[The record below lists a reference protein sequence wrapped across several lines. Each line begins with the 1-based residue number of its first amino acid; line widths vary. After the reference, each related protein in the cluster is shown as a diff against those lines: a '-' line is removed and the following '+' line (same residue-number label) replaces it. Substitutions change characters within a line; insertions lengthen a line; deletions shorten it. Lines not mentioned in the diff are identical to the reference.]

1 MNGYETW
8 ANLNVLRY
16 EPQKYVSPEER
27 QRLERVAVGRIC
39 RCGGC
44 LCCEEL
50 KRDTEQRKAVREL
63 VLAGNGDD

>member
-16 EPQKYVSPEER
+16 EPKRYTPPEEL

-39 RCGGC
+39 MCGGC

-50 KRDTEQRKAVREL
+50 IKEVKKR
-63 VLAGNGDD
+63 

>member
-16 EPQKYVSPEER
+16 EPKKYVSPEEL

-39 RCGGC
+39 RCGSC

-50 KRDTEQRKAVREL
+50 KRETKPRDL
-63 VLAGNGDD
+63 

>member
-50 KRDTEQRKAVREL
+50 KREIVRVSKTL
-63 VLAGNGDD
+63 DKSVIV

>member
-1 MNGYETW
+1 MNLLIEE
-8 ANLNVLRY
+8 LNWSR
-16 EPQKYVSPEER
+16 EER
-27 QRLERVAVGRIC
+27 LRLERVAVGRIC
-39 RCGGC
+39 GCKSC